1 MIKLLEQD
9 FTYNPAEKEYQIE
22 QKGVEIS
29 IDESLMDQ
37 ETAAYAVKVLNAYS
51 ERLSLICDVLLE
63 DEGFTIFFGDVSKN
77 SMPQKLREPSI
88 RILGKNEGIISYCN
102 HEYDD
107 THIIDIEFSGVLED
121 FTNVSIDG

>member
-1 MIKLLEQD
+1 MLAND
-9 FTYNPAEKEYQIE
+9 FTYSPIEKEYQIQ
-22 QKGVEIS
+22 QKDVEIS

-51 ERLSLICDVLLE
+51 DRLSLICDVLLE
-63 DEGFTIFFGDVSKN
+63 DEGLTIFFGDVKKD
-77 SMPQKLREPSI
+77 SMPQKLHEPSI
-88 RILGKNEGIISYCN
+88 RILGENEGIISYCN

>member
-1 MIKLLEQD
+1 MLDND
-9 FTYNPAEKEYQIE
+9 FTYNPVEKEYQIE
-22 QKGVEIS
+22 QKSVEIS
-29 IDESLMDQ
+29 MDESLMDQ
-37 ETAAYAVKVLNAYS
+37 ATAAYAVKVLNAYS
-51 ERLSLICDVLLE
+51 ERLSFICDVLLE

-77 SMPQKLREPSI
+77 NMAQKLREPSI
-88 RILGKNEGIISYCN
+88 RILSKNEGIISYCN

>member
-1 MIKLLEQD
+1 MLEKD
-9 FTYNPAEKEYQIE
+9 FIYNSKEKEYCIE

-29 IDESLMDQ
+29 IDESLMDH
-37 ETAAYAVKVLNAYS
+37 EIAAYAVEVLNAYFNQ
-51 ERLSLICDVLLE
+51 LGLICDVLLE

-77 SMPQKLREPSI
+77 SMPKKLHEPSI
-88 RILGKNEGIISYCN
+88 RILSKNEGIISYCN

-121 FTNVSIDG
+121 FSNVGIDG